1 MARGPAVQAEQ
12 LTAWT
17 LVCYC
22 LLLLLKSALVDFY
35 SPEVLSAAKQQLLKD
50 IGTGKIGQQAVSFQH
65 IPAQRQGENRASRDV
80 DDMFT
85 LLTTLDEADN
95 VYLSDLPVYVSD
107 NPDNVPSVRLY
118 ESEFGVFV
126 TMLEKLESRMSLME
140 SAICNVARDIHS
152 IRSKVTEIEPSVQSA
167 QYRPPCPSQVAQRSV
182 NDNNVNTRSADCA
195 TVSGAI
201 GQSTT
206 TTAPMTTG
214 NSESS
219 AVVNET
225 VDQAVSTQNADWASL
240 VSTPL
245 IHNNR
250 FSLLATTEDELSEG
264 GRFEE
269 QRSARVKRRRLQSA
283 QQRQQQ
289 NQQQNQQQR
298 EADGDQQRRQ
308 QTRQPRAPLMI
319 GKSSA
324 SGVSVAAAKQ
334 IFKKSVFL
342 IDNVSTAH
350 NADDIR
356 SFVSSMSINV
366 ISCFEVRPRRRRNE
380 EEGDTDDRKAFRLCI
395 RADDQDRLLDP
406 SKWPNSIAIS
416 QWFFKPRQEAANN
429 KQPRLD
435 RRDDEVHVR
444 AAAASVG
451 DRPSASAAVVM
462 EHDDDITLPLDTTV
476 VSLCA
481 NDGGV

>member
-1 MARGPAVQAEQ
+1 MRTGRR
-12 LTAWT
+12 
-17 LVCYC
+17 
-22 LLLLLKSALVDFY
+22 
-35 SPEVLSAAKQQLLKD
+35 LSLHRSY
-50 IGTGKIGQQAVSFQH
+50 T
-65 IPAQRQGENRASRDV
+65 IP
-80 DDMFT
+80 
-85 LLTTLDEADN
+85 
-95 VYLSDLPVYVSD
+95 
-107 NPDNVPSVRLY
+107 
-118 ESEFGVFV
+118 
-126 TMLEKLESRMSLME
+126 
-140 SAICNVARDIHS
+140 
-152 IRSKVTEIEPSVQSA
+152 
-167 QYRPPCPSQVAQRSV
+167 
-182 NDNNVNTRSADCA
+182 
-195 TVSGAI
+195 
-201 GQSTT
+201 
-206 TTAPMTTG
+206 
-214 NSESS
+214 
-219 AVVNET
+219 
-225 VDQAVSTQNADWASL
+225 
-240 VSTPL
+240 
-245 IHNNR
+245 NR

-264 GRFEE
+264 SRFEE
-269 QRSARVKRRRLQSA
+269 QRSARVKRRRLQSL
-283 QQRQQQ
+283 QQ
-289 NQQQNQQQR
+289 NQQHR
-298 EADGDQQRRQ
+298 EAGGNQQRRQ

-356 SFVSSMSINV
+356 SFVTSMSINV
-366 ISCFEVRPRRRRNE
+366 ISCLEVRPRRRRNE

-435 RRDDEVHVR
+435 RRDDEVPVR
-444 AAAASVG
+444 AGAASVS

-476 VSLCA
+476 ISLCA